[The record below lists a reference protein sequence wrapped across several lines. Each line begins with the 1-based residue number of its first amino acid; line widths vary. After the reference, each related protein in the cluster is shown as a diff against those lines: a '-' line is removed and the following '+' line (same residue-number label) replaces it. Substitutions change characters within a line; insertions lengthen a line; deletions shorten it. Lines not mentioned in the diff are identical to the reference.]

1 MALMVRVK
9 LLTRM
14 AGPAGNFPAGMEVMV
29 AEDLAQSLVAGG
41 FALRVDP
48 PAPVVEEAVV
58 QAPEKAVTRNRASR
72 SRTKSTR
79 RDNGKDQ

>member
-48 PAPVVEEAVV
+48 PAPAVEEAVV
-58 QAPEKAVTRNRASR
+58 SPPERAVTRRKSSRPRA
-72 SRTKSTR
+72 KSTR